1 MSSSQRQSREQVRTA
16 ATKQKMERLDYVRQ
30 MLREL
35 RDMVEA
41 EDEQFLTYLI
51 AMAHFAASDVIR
63 EKYENISAVHKLKAA
78 G

>member
-1 MSSSQRQSREQVRTA
+1 MNSPQRQSREHARKA
-16 ATKQKMERLDYVRQ
+16 AARQKMERLDYVRQ

-51 AMAHFAASDVIR
+51 ALAHLAASDVIR
-63 EKYENISAVHKLKAA
+63 EKYENINEIDGLKAA
-78 G
+78 S